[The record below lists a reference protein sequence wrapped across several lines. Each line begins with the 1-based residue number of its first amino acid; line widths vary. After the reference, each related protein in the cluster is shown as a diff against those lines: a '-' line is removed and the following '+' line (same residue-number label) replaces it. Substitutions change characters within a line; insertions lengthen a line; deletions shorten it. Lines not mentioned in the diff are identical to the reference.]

1 MVQQLCNSSYAS
13 LRMGD
18 ANANGI
24 WQHSIQDGEGRAPMS
39 CSCNPG
45 PLPHH
50 RILYSIAAGP
60 TLRVAR
66 RGAPDDERTI
76 TNVSAVRHMYASPTV
91 HHHSCLISI
100 VSFTIQVN
108 VQRLTYSSIFTFMC
122 HSSSA
127 GREFVDRV
135 LSM

>member
-60 TLRVAR
+60 TLRVGR

-76 TNVSAVRHMYASPTV
+76 TRSAAYV
-91 HHHSCLISI
+91 
-100 VSFTIQVN
+100 QVN
-108 VQRLTYSSIFTFMC
+108 IQHLIYSSIFAFKC
-122 HSSSA
+122 HSSSV

-135 LSM
+135 LSMGGSGEGDGGDNDPIAQ